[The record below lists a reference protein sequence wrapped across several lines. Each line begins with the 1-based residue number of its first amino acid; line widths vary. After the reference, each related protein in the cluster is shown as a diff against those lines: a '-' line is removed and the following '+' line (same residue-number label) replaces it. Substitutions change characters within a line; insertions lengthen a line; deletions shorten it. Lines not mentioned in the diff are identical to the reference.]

1 MEKIMN
7 KYETIFVIDASLSEE
22 DINALTEK
30 FKALIEANGT
40 IDSVDVWG
48 KRKLAYEINFKS
60 EGYYVLINFS
70 SEAEFITELNRVYN
84 ITDGLLR
91 TIVIKK

>member
-40 IDSVDVWG
+40 VDSVDVWG

-60 EGYYVLINFS
+60 EGYYVLVNFTS
-70 SEAEFITELNRVYN
+70 DAEFITELNRVYN

>member
-60 EGYYVLINFS
+60 EGYYVLVNFTS
-70 SEAEFITELNRVYN
+70 DAEFITELNRVYN